1 MSHWGTMFSTYEQAY
16 NFPVDVYLYF
26 IYLRCYEKTQICS
39 TEFLVLEN
47 KYISKDEER
56 CGRSF
61 T

>member
-1 MSHWGTMFSTYEQAY
+1 MFSTYEQAY